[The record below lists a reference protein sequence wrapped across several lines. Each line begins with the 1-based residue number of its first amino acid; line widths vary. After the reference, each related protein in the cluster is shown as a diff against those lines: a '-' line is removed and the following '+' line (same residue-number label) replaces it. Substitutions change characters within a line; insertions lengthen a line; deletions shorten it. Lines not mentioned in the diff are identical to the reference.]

1 MGLCALTINIM
12 LTRLR
17 IRNFKQFEDVDIELG
32 QSVVFIG
39 PNNSGKTTALQAL
52 ALWAVG
58 IDILKDKGTANGY
71 FSSFDESLKPFRVTI
86 NRLDLVAVPVID
98 TVMLWHNLR
107 TRNDKNIHIEV
118 DVEGI
123 SNEILWSYG
132 LEFRYSNEE
141 SLFCLPPVV
150 QRKMVAI
157 PDHIKKL
164 VFLPPMSGL
173 TAVEPRIERGRI
185 NVLIGEGRTAEV
197 LRNLCLQVYEEKTDW
212 DTLVAHI
219 REMFGVE
226 ILAPEY
232 LASRG
237 EIRMAYKDRS
247 GNTLDLSSSGRGML
261 QILLLLAYMYTNPGA
276 VLLLDEPDAHLE
288 ILRQK
293 EVYQL
298 LTDIA
303 RKQSSQVIIATHSE
317 VVMNEAFDRDTVVAF
332 YYGKSRLVN
341 DNQSRSQLMKAL
353 GDIPFDHYYQ
363 AEQTGWVLYAEGAT
377 DFAILRALAIK
388 LNHPSVL
395 FLDRVFTHGIDTN
408 QPQKVRDHFYGLKA
422 AKPDLVGIALF
433 DRIEK
438 NLGTDADLSIRIW
451 RRREI
456 ENYLAMPEAL
466 IAYARHVVENAE
478 VREQAMQK
486 AIRLL
491 IPPIALNNP
500 SDKWWID
507 TKMSDDFLDR
517 LFEIYFEELGLP
529 NVMLKTNYHVLAEF
543 VPKDKIDPEVS
554 EKLDAIVE
562 IANRA
567 RPRQG

>member
-1 MGLCALTINIM
+1 M

-32 QSVVFIG
+32 QSVVLIG

-58 IDILKDKGTANGY
+58 IDILRDKGTVNGY

-86 NRLDLVAVPVID
+86 NRLDLVAAPVVD
-98 TVMLWHNLR
+98 TVMLWHNLL

-123 SNEILWSYG
+123 FNEILWSYG

-141 SLFCLPPVV
+141 SLFCLPLVA
-150 QRKMVAI
+150 QRKTAAI

-173 TAVEPRIERGRI
+173 VAVEPRIERGRI

-197 LRNLCLQVYEEKTDW
+197 LRNLCLQVYEEKTHW
-212 DTLVAHI
+212 PTLVEHI
-219 REMFGVE
+219 RKMFEIE
-226 ILAPEY
+226 ILPPEY
-232 LASRG
+232 LVSRG
-237 EIRMAYKDRS
+237 EIRMAYKDR
-247 GNTLDLSSSGRGML
+247 GGVTLDLSSSGRGML
-261 QILLLLAYMYTNPGA
+261 QILLLIAYMYTNPGA

-303 RKQSSQVIIATHSE
+303 QRQASQVIIATHSE

-332 YYGKSRLVN
+332 YYGKPRLIN
-341 DNQSRSQLMKAL
+341 DNQSRSQLVKAL

-388 LNHPSVL
+388 LDHPSAKI
-395 FLDRVFTHGIDTN
+395 FDRVFTHGIDTN
-408 QPQKVRDHFYGLKA
+408 QPQKVREHFYGLKA
-422 AKPDLVGIALF
+422 AKPDLVGFALF

-438 NLGTDADLSIRIW
+438 NLGTDADLTITLW

-456 ENYLAMPEAL
+456 ENYLAMPETL
-466 IAYARHVVENAE
+466 LAYARHESQDAE
-478 VREQAMQK
+478 RREQVMQEV
-486 AIRLL
+486 IQLL
-491 IPPIALNNP
+491 VPPIALNNP
-500 SDKWWID
+500 SDKWWAD

-517 LFEIYFEELGLP
+517 LFDLYFEKLSLP
-529 NVMLKTNYHVLAEF
+529 NLMRKTNYHILAEF
-543 VPKDKIDPEVS
+543 VPKDKIDLEVV

-562 IANRA
+562 VANRA
-567 RPRQG
+567 KPRQG